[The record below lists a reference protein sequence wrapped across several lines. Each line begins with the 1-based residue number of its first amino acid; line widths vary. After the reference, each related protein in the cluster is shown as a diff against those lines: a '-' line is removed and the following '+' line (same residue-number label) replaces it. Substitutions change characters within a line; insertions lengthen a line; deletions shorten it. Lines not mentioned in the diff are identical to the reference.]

1 MNSHEFTGSAMPPTL
16 QQLGIDKLSFEDR
29 LELANAL
36 WDHVQGEMDADTEIS
51 PELKAELDR
60 RLALADADPNR
71 GIPWEV
77 VLEEAKARW
86 SS

>member
-1 MNSHEFTGSAMPPTL
+1 MPPTL
-16 QQLGIDKLSFEDR
+16 AELGVDKLSFEDR
-29 LELANAL
+29 LALAHAM
-36 WDHVQGEMDADTEIS
+36 WDNVHDEIEADTELS
-51 PELKAELDR
+51 PELKAELER

-77 VLEEAKARW
+77 VFEEAKARW

>member
-1 MNSHEFTGSAMPPTL
+1 MPPTL
-16 QQLGIDKLSFEDR
+16 AELGVDKLSFEDR
-29 LELANAL
+29 FALAQAMWDNVHDEL
-36 WDHVQGEMDADTEIS
+36 DADTEIS
-51 PELKAELDR
+51 PELKVELER

-77 VLEEAKARW
+77 VIEEAKARW

>member
-1 MNSHEFTGSAMPPTL
+1 MKTSEFTGSTMPPTL

-29 LELANAL
+29 LELAHAL
-36 WDHVQGEMDADTEIS
+36 WDNVHDATEDMELS
-51 PELKAELDR
+51 PELKAELER
-60 RLALADADPNR
+60 RLALADADPSR

-77 VLEEAKARW
+77 VLAEAKARW